1 MSEFQNSYREP
12 WLLKLRLPEKQE
24 PKLLLLKENTKP
36 VELSDM
42 LLRSLW
48 TVPQLYRSLIFP
60 LVNSREFS

>member
-36 VELSDM
+36 VELSNM
-42 LLRSLW
+42 QQKSSMIVQLLFR
-48 TVPQLYRSLIFP
+48 
-60 LVNSREFS
+60 